1 MDQPHLKFSFLI
13 SFDISIQF
21 QMRDFGSYLTLH
33 SFDEAIL
40 NFGLQRSWIRCK
52 LSLNRLL
59 KVLKDGKE
67 DSNFKRKNVWKATS
81 SILISF
87 LHIRQQSCIFSDY
100 LYMSQRPY
108 LQATLSSKKIFWGL
122 KCFLFFIQLYCAT
135 EWAIITVYRNY
146 CNHIWNRLSFIT
158 YDWILL
164 SSY

>member
-13 SFDISIQF
+13 SFHISIEF
-21 QMRDFGSYLTLH
+21 QMTDFGSYLTLLA
-33 SFDEAIL
+33 FDEAIL

-100 LYMSQRPY
+100 LYMS
-108 LQATLSSKKIFWGL
+108 TTFIFTSNIVVKNIFWGL
-122 KCFLFFIQLYCAT
+122 KCFILFIYSYCET
-135 EWAIITVYRNY
+135 KNLVIFL
-146 CNHIWNRLSFIT
+146 CSFKF
-158 YDWILL
+158 
-164 SSY
+164 

>member
-100 LYMSQRPY
+100 LYMS
-108 LQATLSSKKIFWGL
+108 TTFIFTSEIVVKNIFWGL
-122 KCFLFFIQLYCAT
+122 KCFIFFIQLYCVT
-135 EWAIITVYRNY
+135 EWAIIKK
-146 CNHIWNRLSFIT
+146 
-158 YDWILL
+158 
-164 SSY
+164 